1 MKTVVRAIFYENNN
15 IIHNFFFDECLYK
28 MESKDKLIE
37 IDIKN
42 DIIRF
47 LDRDIDFSE
56 ILLDEELYK
65 EKYEFFFNSWHLIQN
80 FNGCKT
86 IAY

>member
-1 MKTVVRAIFYENNN
+1 
-15 IIHNFFFDECLYK
+15 

-65 EKYEFFFNSWHLIQN
+65 EKYEIFLIH
-80 FNGCKT
+80 G
-86 IAY
+86 I

>member
-15 IIHNFFFDECLYK
+15 IIHKFVFDECLYK

-65 EKYEFFFNSWHLIQN
+65 EKYEFFLIH
-80 FNGCKT
+80 G
-86 IAY
+86 I